1 MKGKSTKA
9 ATSFVPLGTPEFVVI
24 GTSFLLKLV
33 IFNLAYL
40 VFLAE
45 LIFTTDLFVNTVT
58 EGQFF
63 FCVVVVNAIA
73 CLLYKGLVTIS
84 DDWCR
89 ESRRPFDPN
98 INLLAIAVV
107 IIGFTLASFA
117 LEQKILSLSL
127 SVALLAI
134 AANSKVIALFAFAI
148 FAAGVPEAIMLDEYI
163 PIIFGAVINFYVF
176 LPWLKTKGRRLFYV
190 LCIVAFGL
198 LVALATY
205 YIEYRYSPFKLIER
219 IFEQAAPLSWEGSP
233 WQWFE
238 PNGILDGMPPERTS
252 MVMNGT
258 WDGQFKVTY
267 LIVNA
272 PIFGSL
278 FLLIFAY
285 LIGIFGSRTLM
296 DCRRRNSNVLKNFLN
311 LKLLLILIEVLGEKV
326 TDLER
331 VVAYAALILL
341 IELFE
346 QVSSLPRSKAIRHA
360 TENGKRDR
368 DAYDR

>member
-1 MKGKSTKA
+1 MGKSKA
-9 ATSFVPLGTPEFVVI
+9 ATSLVPVGTPEFVVI
-24 GTSFLLKLV
+24 ATSFLLKLV
-33 IFNLAYL
+33 IFDLAYL
-40 VFLAE
+40 AFLEE

-63 FCVVVVNAIA
+63 FCVVVINAIA
-73 CLLYKGLVTIS
+73 YLLYKGFVTIG
-84 DDWCR
+84 DDWWR
-89 ESRRPFDPN
+89 ESRCSFDPN
-98 INLLAIAVV
+98 INLLVIAAV
-107 IIGFTLASFA
+107 IFGFTLASLA

-134 AANSKVIALFAFAI
+134 AANSRVIALFACAI
-148 FAAGVPEAIMLDEYI
+148 FVAGVPEAIMLDEYI
-163 PIIFGAVINFYVF
+163 PIIFGAVVNFYVF
-176 LPWLKTKGRRLFYV
+176 LPWLKTKGRRLLYM
-190 LCIVAFGL
+190 LCTVAFGF

-233 WQWFE
+233 WRWFE

-272 PIFGSL
+272 PLFGSL

-285 LIGIFGSRTLM
+285 LIGIFASRTLM
-296 DCRRRNSNVLKNFLN
+296 DCRRRNSNVLKNFLK
-311 LKLLLILIEVLGEKV
+311 LKFLLILIEVLGEKV
-326 TDLER
+326 TDIER
-331 VVAYAALILL
+331 VVAYASLILL

-346 QVSSLPRSKAIRHA
+346 RVSSLPRAKALRHA
-360 TENGKRDR
+360 TDNGRGDR
-368 DAYDR
+368 HAY